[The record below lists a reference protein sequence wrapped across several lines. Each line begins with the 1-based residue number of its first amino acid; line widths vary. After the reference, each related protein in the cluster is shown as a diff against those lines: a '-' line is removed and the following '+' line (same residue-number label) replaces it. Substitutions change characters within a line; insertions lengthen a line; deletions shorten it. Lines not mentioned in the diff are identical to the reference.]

1 MQLPAFVLIA
11 TIFITLFIGMPVGI
25 AIGVSAVVSMIVG
38 DFPLSQLP
46 KICYGATNDIILMA
60 IPMFLLAGSLMERGG
75 LTKRLINISNS
86 LVGGLRGGLGAVCIL
101 SCTIF
106 AAVSGSGPAT
116 AAAIGSLMIPSM
128 IKHGYSQSY
137 SCALPACAGGIGIII
152 PPSIPLIMYSVMA
165 QVSASKLFIAGFIPG
180 IILAICLL
188 IANYIISYKNNY
200 RGSSNRF
207 SFKIFLTKLNE
218 GKWAVLAP
226 ILILGGIYGGVVTVT
241 EASVIAVLYALFT
254 GFIIYKQL
262 TLKECQKSLIETLRI
277 TGVAFLLLASGRIIA
292 RQVVVCDIPEMVATG
307 LLSIS
312 NNKIVILLIIDA
324 ILIFVGT
331 WMETIAQIIV
341 LTPIFLPLV
350 QQFGVDPIH
359 FGIIFAVACEIGFVT
374 PPLGANIF
382 IVKEIGG
389 GSFEE
394 ISVQCLKLAVAEIIG
409 LIIITLLPQLSLY
422 LPELLGS

>member
-1 MQLPAFVLIA
+1 M
-11 TIFITLFIGMPVGI
+11 
-25 AIGVSAVVSMIVG
+25 
-38 DFPLSQLP
+38 
-46 KICYGATNDIILMA
+46 
-60 IPMFLLAGSLMERGG
+60 SL
-75 LTKRLINISNS
+75 
-86 LVGGLRGGLGAVCIL
+86 
-101 SCTIF
+101 
-106 AAVSGSGPAT
+106 
-116 AAAIGSLMIPSM
+116 
-128 IKHGYSQSY
+128 
-137 SCALPACAGGIGIII
+137 
-152 PPSIPLIMYSVMA
+152 
-165 QVSASKLFIAGFIPG
+165 
-180 IILAICLL
+180 
-188 IANYIISYKNNY
+188 
-200 RGSSNRF
+200 
-207 SFKIFLTKLNE
+207 
-218 GKWAVLAP
+218 
-226 ILILGGIYGGVVTVT
+226 
-241 EASVIAVLYALFT
+241 
-254 GFIIYKQL
+254 
-262 TLKECQKSLIETLRI
+262 QKSLIETLRI